1 MARRPRP
8 TPDAQL
14 ELGFQTAS
22 REVER
27 VFLGWDRPL
36 LPLVVDHL
44 LAHAKGA
51 PIDLRHLLIVTPVA
65 RAGSR
70 LLESLVLRAEESGRT
85 ILPPRVVTTGALLDL
100 LAPPS
105 LPSPHRLVRALLWG
119 EALRAAPAAVRDAVV
134 PSPPSADDWPGWIR
148 LGRLLDGLDAELAAG
163 LLTFDD
169 VVERARDLESF
180 RGAARWRALARVRAL
195 LEESFD
201 RLGLDDAPT
210 RRRDA
215 IATRALRLPA
225 PACQLALLGCA
236 ELNGQVRSAVD
247 LLRGQATAWVHA
259 PVAKA
264 DRFDRFGAILPSS
277 WQDGPLGDVAVSVVD
292 GPSEQAACVAGA
304 LSELAAECTLQDVV
318 IGVPDAD
325 VIPVLRETLD
335 QLGVPTRNAA
345 GIPMHRSGLLRLLR
359 AVGEYLESRS
369 FRAIAA
375 LARHPDV
382 VRRVETPDERVDWR
396 TLLDQYQQDRVPHV
410 LGERFLGQ
418 AGTAESLALRLE
430 ALESTLGDLRGPPRP
445 MPRWAEPIV
454 AVIVAYYGQRPL
466 NPEDWDDRVVITVA
480 AAVRDALRAIAEL
493 PEDVVGFVPAA
504 TALRIVVDTL
514 EQETVPEPPE
524 KEAVELLGWLELSQ
538 DDASAVVLTGFN
550 DGFVPGSVNED
561 PFLPDTLRRHLGLA
575 DNRLRFAR
583 DAFYLSTL
591 VASRRYVKLLAGRR
605 TRASDPLAPSRLWL
619 CGESRTVAERV
630 LSFYEGAEG
639 EVPLV
644 RGTVRAG
651 QGGACLCVP
660 RPRPLDRPIDRLTV
674 TAFHDYLACPYRFYL
689 KHVLKLR
696 PLGDG
701 ATELTASSF
710 GNLAHVVLADFG
722 RGPLSSSRDAAQIRA
737 FLGQSLD
744 EHVQA
749 SFGCHAAPA
758 VYLQVEQL
766 RARLGAFAVWQA
778 RWAAGG
784 KRILHTELGYEDGQ
798 VSMDVDGIPFGLLGR
813 IDRIDEDEATGVLYV
828 FDYKVSGETRSPK
841 DHLSKG
847 EWKNLQ
853 LPLYRRLVTNLAGNG
868 KVELGYIT
876 LPDADEVTASLAG
889 WTEEE
894 LQSADEVAAMVIRS
908 VRGEVFWPPSSRL
921 RYDDFGSICQETR
934 LGGPVLEEARP

>member
-1 MARRPRP
+1 M
-8 TPDAQL
+8 
-14 ELGFQTAS
+14 
-22 REVER
+22 
-27 VFLGWDRPL
+27 FLGWDRPL
-36 LPLVVDHL
+36 LPLVVERL
-44 LAHAKGA
+44 LANAQGF

-119 EALRAAPAAVRDAVV
+119 ESLRAAPASVRDAVV

-180 RGAARWRALARVRAL
+180 RGGARWRSLARVRAL
-195 LEESFD
+195 LEESLD

-215 IATRALRLPA
+215 IASRALRLPA
-225 PACQLALLGCA
+225 PAGQLALLGCA
-236 ELNGQVRSAVD
+236 ELNGQVRRAVD
-247 LLRGQATAWVHA
+247 MLRGQVTAWVHA
-259 PVAKA
+259 PAAVA
-264 DRFDRFGAILPSS
+264 DRFDRFGAILPSA
-277 WQDGPLGDVAVSVVD
+277 WKDGPLGDVAVSVVD
-292 GPSEQAACVAGA
+292 SPSEQAACVAGA
-304 LSELAAECTLQDVV
+304 LSELAGECSLQDVV
-318 IGVPDAD
+318 VGVPDAD
-325 VIPVLRETLD
+325 VVPVIRETLD
-335 QLGVPTRNAA
+335 QLDVPTRNAA

-382 VRRVETPDERVDWR
+382 GRRVETQDERVDWR
-396 TLLDQYQQDRVPHV
+396 TLLDQYQQDRVPHL

-418 AGTAESLALRLE
+418 AGAAESLALRLE

-445 MPRWAEPIV
+445 MPGWAEPIV
-454 AVIVAYYGQRPL
+454 AVIVAYYGQWPL
-466 NPEDWDDRVVITVA
+466 DPEDSDDRVVITVA

-538 DDASAVVLTGFN
+538 DDAPAVVLTGFN

-619 CGESRTVAERV
+619 CGDAGNVAKRV
-630 LSFYEGAEG
+630 LSFYEGAQAD
-639 EVPLV
+639 VPLV

-651 QGGACLCVP
+651 QGASLCVP
-660 RPRPLDRPIDRLTV
+660 RPRPLDRPIERLTV
-674 TAFHDYLACPYRFYL
+674 TAFQDYLACPYRFYL

-710 GNLAHVVLADFG
+710 GSLAHAVLADFG
-722 RGPLSSSRDAAQIRA
+722 RGPLSRSRDAGQIRA

-749 SFGCHAAPA
+749 SFGDQATPA

-766 RARLGAFAVWQA
+766 RARLAAFAAWQA

-784 KRILHTELGYEDGQ
+784 KRILHTELGYESGQ

-813 IDRIDEDEATGVLYV
+813 IDRIDEDEATGLLYV

-841 DHLSKG
+841 DHLSHG

-853 LPLYRRLVTNLAGNG
+853 LPLYRRLVRNLAGSS

-876 LPDADEVTASLAG
+876 LPEADDVTESLAG

-894 LQSADEVAAMVIRS
+894 LQSADEVAAKVVRAVRS
-908 VRGEVFWPPSSRL
+908 EVFWPPSSRL

-934 LGGPVLEEARP
+934 LGGPVLEEACP

>member
-1 MARRPRP
+1 MARRPRR

-14 ELGFQTAS
+14 ELGFQTAP
-22 REVER
+22 REVDR

-44 LAHAKGA
+44 LARAKGS
-51 PIDLRHLLIVTPVA
+51 PIDLRHLLVVTPVA

-70 LLESLVLRAEESGRT
+70 LLESLVLRAEETGRT
-85 ILPPRVVTTGALLDL
+85 VLPPRVVTTGALLDL

-105 LPSPHRLVRALLWG
+105 LPSPHPLVRALLWG
-119 EALRAAPAAVRDAVV
+119 ECLRAAPASVRDAVV

-148 LGRLLDGLDAELAAG
+148 LGRLLDGLDGELAAG

-195 LEESFD
+195 LEESLD
-201 RLGLDDAPT
+201 RLRLDDSPT

-215 IATRALRLPA
+215 LATRALRLPA
-225 PACQLALLGCA
+225 PAGQLALLGCA
-236 ELNGQVRSAVD
+236 ELNGQVRKAVD
-247 LLRGQATAWVHA
+247 LLRGQVTAWVHA
-259 PVAKA
+259 PASVA

-277 WQDGPLGDVAVSVVD
+277 WQEGPLGDLAVSVVD
-292 GPSEQAACVAGA
+292 GPSEQAACAAGA

-318 IGVPDAD
+318 VGVPDAD
-325 VIPVLRETLD
+325 VVPVLRETLD

-345 GIPMHRSGLLRLLR
+345 GIPMHRTGLLRLLR

-369 FRAIAA
+369 FRALAA

-382 VRRVETPDERVDWR
+382 SRRVEVQGERVDWR

-418 AGTAESLALRLE
+418 AGTADALALRLE
-430 ALESTLGDLRGPPRP
+430 GLESTLGDLRGPPRP
-445 MPRWAEPIV
+445 LPRWAEPIV
-454 AVIVAYYGQRPL
+454 AVVVAYYGQRPL
-466 NPEDWDDRVVITVA
+466 NPDDPDDRVVITVA
-480 AAVRDALRAIAEL
+480 AAVRDVLRAVAEL
-493 PEDVVGFVPAA
+493 PEDVVGFVSAA

-514 EQETVPEPPE
+514 EQEMVPEPPE

-538 DDASAVVLTGFN
+538 DDAPAVVLTGFN
-550 DGFVPGSVNED
+550 DGFVPGSLNED

-591 VASRRYVKLLAGRR
+591 VASRRYVRVLAGRR
-605 TRASDPLAPSRLWL
+605 ARASDPLAPSRLWL
-619 CGESRTVAERV
+619 CGEASEVAKRV
-630 LSFYEGAEG
+630 LVFYEGAG
-639 EVPLV
+639 ADVPLV

-651 QGGACLCVP
+651 QGASLCVP
-660 RPRPLDRPIDRLTV
+660 RPRPLERPIDRLTV
-674 TAFHDYLACPYRFYL
+674 TAFGDYLQCPYRFYL

-696 PLGDG
+696 PLGDD
-701 ATELTASSF
+701 ATELAASSF
-710 GNLAHVVLADFG
+710 GNLAHAVLADFG
-722 RGPLSSSRDAAQIRA
+722 RSPVSCSRDAAQIRA
-737 FLGQSLD
+737 FLGKSLD
-744 EHVQA
+744 DHANA
-749 SFGCHAAPA
+749 SFGEAAAPS

-766 RARLGAFAVWQA
+766 RARLGAFALWQA
-778 RWAAGG
+778 RWAASG
-784 KRILHTELGYEDGQ
+784 KRILHTELGYEHGQ

-828 FDYKVSGETRSPK
+828 FDYKVSGKTRSPK
-841 DHLSKG
+841 DHLING

-853 LPLYRRLVTNLAGNG
+853 LPLYRRLVAGLAADR
-868 KVELGYIT
+868 KVELGYVT
-876 LPDADEVTASLAG
+876 LPDFEDVGESLAG
-889 WTEEE
+889 WSEEE
-894 LQSADEVAAMVIRS
+894 LRSADEVAAAVIRA
-908 VRGEVFWPPSSRL
+908 VRSEVFWPPSSGL
-921 RYDDFGSICQETR
+921 RYDDFASICQGTR
-934 LGGPVLEEARP
+934 LGGPVLEEVGS